1 MVSPPA
7 LFNLHNLLV
16 LTHFL
21 QVEKGISDLIG
32 ALTDPIITWPSPWM
46 ADIPDRLKNRVP
58 PERLIMCMRA
68 HKGETPTATD
78 VEALIYMF
86 PRTLEA
92 PIDRDWTDIYV
103 YLGNKVC
110 SAMGQEI
117 PEDIRHDTL
126 DGQQMRDLNRLKAWI
141 YDKRIAAR
149 LDRDRGERRERKEEA
164 AERKKQ
170 EQPALFDF

>member
-1 MVSPPA
+1 MD
-7 LFNLHNLLV
+7 
-16 LTHFL
+16 
-21 QVEKGISDLIG
+21 QIEKQDVKWISDLVG

-46 ADIPDRLKNRVP
+46 EDIPDRLKDRVP
-58 PERLIMCMRA
+58 IERLIMCARA
-68 HKGETPTATD
+68 QMGETPTATD

-92 PIDRDWTDIYV
+92 TMDRDWVDIYV

-110 SAMGQEI
+110 SAMGQEM
-117 PEDIRHDTL
+117 PEDIRRDTL
-126 DGQQMRDLNRLKAWI
+126 DEQQMRDLNHLKAWI

-149 LDRDRGERRERKEEA
+149 LDRDRAGRRQKKEDE